1 MIFSANAGYRVS
13 ARWPS
18 YFFCFAKKNN
28 QKKAT
33 PTIALILRCSAKNG
47 AKKTRRAQ
55 TVFCSDRL
63 LPALLGV
70 NPRGPRFVFQ
80 SLLSVCVG
88 VWATVGLAASPATF
102 DSIRSAYIPSD
113 RLILDRNGATIQSI
127 RVDNKVRRS
136 AWTSLDEI
144 SPALIDAVLA
154 SEDKRFFDHGGV
166 DLRAAAAAAISNLR
180 GGAATRGAS
189 SISMQVAATM
199 DKSLARAI
207 NGRTVEQKIDQV
219 QAAWALERTWSK
231 QKILET
237 YLNRVYFRGEI
248 QGIGAAAEV
257 LFGKSPHGLNAAES
271 AVLAA
276 LIRAPQAARATV
288 ERRACE
294 VMKTLDAAGDCGQL
308 AFVMDRFGNAAA
320 TRNVGESIA
329 PHVAKYL
336 LAVPQLSSSLT
347 SPQLVGAALAA
358 IQPSRGAPPFAP
370 GAALTRS
377 AAPVSDGRATLRTTL
392 DRNVQLAARGAINK
406 HLQQLSGRNAQ
417 DAAVVVIDN
426 ATGEVLA
433 YVGSSERLSAAGEV
447 DAARAARQAGSTLK
461 PFIYGLGLE
470 KNLFTAAT
478 LFDDAPF
485 SVDVGGGAYTPQN
498 YAHEYV
504 GPVSVRTALASSLN
518 VPAIR
523 ALTLVGV
530 APAHALLRRA
540 GLSTLVDDPDHYG
553 FSLALGSADVSL
565 LELTNAYRA
574 IANGGVF
581 SRLSFDPLPTGL
593 KSRVGEVGIAVKTGS
608 VKELP
613 PPQPSPAGGGST
625 RLFSEST
632 AWIITDILS
641 DRGARYVTFGFDNPL
656 ALSHWAAVKTGTSKD
671 MRDNWTIGFN
681 TRVTVGVWVG
691 NASGAPMHNVT
702 GIAGAGP
709 IWADVMEAAFAQF
722 GAGKPSA
729 PPASVLKRHIKF
741 GSNDGHVEASRD
753 EFFLRG
759 TEPASA
765 LIAAREA
772 SGAGARIVAP
782 SDGSIIALDPD
793 IPTNNQRVQFKSGDA
808 TQAPCWAVNDE
819 HMGCSD
825 APLAW
830 CPSAGNAL
838 IKLMDRDGK
847 ELDRV
852 TIVVRGSSSLSSRA
866 TAVRL
871 P

>member
-1 MIFSANAGYRVS
+1 MGAPGVATGLACCRSSPTLTLPRWGRGQNGWARGISAVA
-13 ARWPS
+13 ALWITL
-18 YFFCFAKKNN
+18 CFA
-28 QKKAT
+28 AFSM
-33 PTIALILRCSAKNG
+33 PFDTIRNAH
-47 AKKTRRAQ
+47 T
-55 TVFCSDRL
+55 
-63 LPALLGV
+63 
-70 NPRGPRFVFQ
+70 
-80 SLLSVCVG
+80 
-88 VWATVGLAASPATF
+88 
-102 DSIRSAYIPSD
+102 PSD
-113 RLILDRNGATIQSI
+113 RLILDRNGATIQRV
-127 RVDNKVRRS
+127 RVDDKVRRS
-136 AWTSLDEI
+136 TWTSLDEI

-154 SEDKRFFDHGGV
+154 SEDKRFFEHGGV

-180 GGAATRGAS
+180 GGATTRGAS

-199 DKSLARAI
+199 DKSLARASD
-207 NGRTVEQKIDQV
+207 GRTVEQKIDQA
-219 QAAWALERTWSK
+219 QAAWALERVWSK
-231 QKILET
+231 QQILET
-237 YLNRVYFRGEI
+237 YLNTIFFRGEI

-271 AVLAA
+271 ALLAA

-294 VMKTLDAAGDCGQL
+294 VMKTLDAAGACGQL
-308 AFVMDRFGNAAA
+308 AFAMDRWGNAAV
-320 TRNVGESIA
+320 TRNVVESIA
-329 PHVAKYL
+329 PHVARYL
-336 LAVPQLSSSLT
+336 PAASPLTATLSRE
-347 SPQLVGAALAA
+347 G
-358 IQPSRGAPPFAP
+358 RG
-370 GAALTRS
+370 GQSTRS
-377 AAPVSDGRATLRTTL
+377 TV
-392 DRNVQLAARGAINK
+392 DRDLQLAARDAINK

-417 DAAVVVIDN
+417 DAAVVMIDN

-433 YVGSSERLSAAGEV
+433 YVGSSGRLSAAGEV
-447 DAARAARQAGSTLK
+447 DAARAPRQAGSTLK
-461 PFIYGLGLE
+461 PFIYGLGFD

-478 LFDDAPF
+478 LLDDAPF

-540 GLSTLVDDPDHYG
+540 GLSTLVDDPEHYG

-581 SRLSFDPLPTGL
+581 SRFSFDPPPQRGRVTLRQTG
-593 KSRVGEVGIAVKTGS
+593 VPVNTGS
-608 VKELP
+608 ASDLRQ
-613 PPQPSPAGGGST
+613 PQPSLAGGGSYK
-625 RLFSEST
+625 LFSEST
-632 AWIITDILS
+632 AWIITDILA

-691 NASGAPMHNVT
+691 NARGAPMHNVT
-702 GIAGAGP
+702 GITGAGP
-709 IWADVMEAAFAQF
+709 IWADVMEAAVAQL

-741 GSNDGHVEASRD
+741 ASNDGHVEASRD
-753 EFFLRG
+753 EWFVRG

-772 SGAGARIVAP
+772 SSAGARIVAP
-782 SDGSIIALDPD
+782 TDGSIIALDPD
-793 IPTNNQRVQFKSGDA
+793 IPAANQRVQLKSGDA
-808 TQAPCWAVNDE
+808 TQVPCWVVNDE

-830 CPSAGNAL
+830 RASAGNAL
-838 IKLMDRDGK
+838 IKLMDSDGK

-852 TIVVRGSSSLSSRA
+852 TIIVRGSSALTGRNAAS
-866 TAVRL
+866 RL

>member
-1 MIFSANAGYRVS
+1 
-13 ARWPS
+13 
-18 YFFCFAKKNN
+18 
-28 QKKAT
+28 
-33 PTIALILRCSAKNG
+33 
-47 AKKTRRAQ
+47 
-55 TVFCSDRL
+55 
-63 LPALLGV
+63 
-70 NPRGPRFVFQ
+70 
-80 SLLSVCVG
+80 
-88 VWATVGLAASPATF
+88 
-102 DSIRSAYIPSD
+102 
-113 RLILDRNGATIQSI
+113 
-127 RVDNKVRRS
+127 
-136 AWTSLDEI
+136 
-144 SPALIDAVLA
+144 
-154 SEDKRFFDHGGV
+154 
-166 DLRAAAAAAISNLR
+166 
-180 GGAATRGAS
+180 
-189 SISMQVAATM
+189 MQVAATM
-199 DKSLARAI
+199 DKSLARASD
-207 NGRTVEQKIDQV
+207 GRTVEQKIDQAH
-219 QAAWALERTWSK
+219 AAWELERAWSK
-231 QKILET
+231 QQILET
-237 YLNRVYFRGEI
+237 YLNSVYFRGEI

-271 AVLAA
+271 ALLAA

-294 VMKTLDAAGDCGQL
+294 VMKTLNAAGDCGQL
-308 AFVMDRFGNAAA
+308 AFAMDRWGNAAV
-320 TRNVGESIA
+320 TRNVVESIA

-336 LAVPQLSSSLT
+336 PAASPVTATLSRE
-347 SPQLVGAALAA
+347 G
-358 IQPSRGAPPFAP
+358 RG
-370 GAALTRS
+370 GQSTRS
-377 AAPVSDGRATLRTTL
+377 TV
-392 DRNVQLAARGAINK
+392 DRDLQLAARDAINK

-417 DAAVVVIDN
+417 DAAVVMIDN

-433 YVGSSERLSAAGEV
+433 YVGSSGRLSAAGEV
-447 DAARAARQAGSTLK
+447 DAARAPRQAGSTLK
-461 PFIYGLGLE
+461 PFIYGLGFD

-478 LFDDAPF
+478 LLDDAPF

-540 GLSTLVDDPDHYG
+540 GLSTLVDDPDYYG

-574 IANGGVF
+574 IANGG
-581 SRLSFDPLPTGL
+581 RWAAYSFACG
-593 KSRVGEVGIAVKTGS
+593 GGANATGS
-608 VKELP
+608 C
-613 PPQPSPAGGGST
+613 SADMRRGGSALVAAT
-625 RLFSEST
+625 RFVFSEST
-632 AWIITDILS
+632 AWVITDILA

-702 GIAGAGP
+702 GITGAGP
-709 IWADVMEAAFAQF
+709 IWADVMEAAVAQL
-722 GAGKPSA
+722 GAGKPGV

-741 GSNDGHVEASRD
+741 ASNDGHVEASRD
-753 EFFLRG
+753 EWFVHG

-772 SGAGARIVAP
+772 SSAGARIVAP
-782 SDGSIIALDPD
+782 TDGSIIALDPD
-793 IPTNNQRVQFKSGDA
+793 IPAANQRVQLKSGDV
-808 TQAPCWAVNDE
+808 TQVPCWVVNDE

-830 CPSAGNAL
+830 RPSAGNAL
-838 IKLMDRDGK
+838 IKLMDSDGK

-852 TIVVRGSSSLSSRA
+852 TIIVRGSSALTRRNA
-866 TAVRL
+866 APRL